1 MFLIY
6 DVATGEPR
14 MTVSSQTLADANL
27 EEGEAHLQMTE
38 EERALID
45 IRIVGGKIIAKDL
58 PEFDP
63 VKHARHLRTGFLA
76 DSDWTQAVDSPLIT
90 EVKAAWASYRQELRN
105 FPALVA
111 EIAADEEL
119 AGNVG
124 SKFYVEQ
131 MLPEPPSG
139 E

>member
-14 MTVSSQTLADANL
+14 MTVSSQALTDANVQ
-27 EEGEAHLQMTE
+27 EGEAFLQMTE

-45 IRIVGGKIIAKDL
+45 IRVVGGKIVPKDL

-63 VKHARHLRTGFLA
+63 VIHARHLRTGFLA
-76 DSDWTQAVDSPLIT
+76 DSDWTQAADSPLSP
-90 EVKAAWASYRQELRN
+90 EVKAAWASYRQDLRN
-105 FPALVA
+105 FPAMVA
-111 EIAADEEL
+111 EIAANEEL

-124 SKFYVEQ
+124 SEFYVEQ
-131 MLPEPPSG
+131 LLPEPPSG

>member
-6 DVATGEPR
+6 DVATGKPR
-14 MTVSSQTLADANL
+14 MTVSSQAIADANL

-38 EERALID
+38 EERALVD
-45 IRIVGGKIIAKDL
+45 IQVVSGKIMPLDL

-63 VKHARHLRTGFLA
+63 VSYARDLRTGFLA
-76 DSDWTQAVDSPLIT
+76 DTDWTQAADSPLST

-105 FPALVA
+105 FPAMVA
-111 EIAADEEL
+111 EIAAHEEL

-124 SKFYVEQ
+124 SEFYVEQ
-131 MLPEPPSG
+131 LLPEPPSG